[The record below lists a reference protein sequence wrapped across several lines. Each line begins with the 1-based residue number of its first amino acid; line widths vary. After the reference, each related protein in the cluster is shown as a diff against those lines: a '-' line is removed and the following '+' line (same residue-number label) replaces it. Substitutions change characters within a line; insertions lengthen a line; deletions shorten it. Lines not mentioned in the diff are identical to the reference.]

1 MHICALLYYS
11 YIFTYY
17 IFIYTSRIGKFLLDW
32 ISNPPPYN
40 IATDM
45 STLCTLLTTPTL
57 ILYKTNNI
65 IHIHKIIKL
74 LYDRQCNTILF
85 QDLYTN
91 INTVKMLLEKYSDD
105 YTSQITYDN
114 NNTNNNNSGN
124 NSTSNTNSNSNN
136 NSDNNSDVYNNIIQ
150 AMMNI
155 VTFKTDIHMNI
166 HDLYTALIR
175 IMTSIEAV
183 VSASSATSG
192 GSGEGGT
199 GGHNSDPSVDLPSVD
214 PHGNI
219 PNEFFINNEERFRGW
234 CIWALLY

>member
-1 MHICALLYYS
+1 
-11 YIFTYY
+11 
-17 IFIYTSRIGKFLLDW
+17 
-32 ISNPPPYN
+32 
-40 IATDM
+40 M

-91 INTVKMLLEKYSDD
+91 INTVKMLLERYSVD
-105 YTSQITYDN
+105 YTSQIANSNGNSSSN
-114 NNTNNNNSGN
+114 NSNGRYSNNSGN
-124 NSTSNTNSNSNN
+124 NSDSNISA
-136 NSDNNSDVYNNIIQ
+136 VYNSIIQ

-155 VTFKTDIHMNI
+155 VTFKTDIHINI
-166 HDLYTALIR
+166 HDLYTALVR

-183 VSASSATSG
+183 VSNSGTSSSDSTGAGESG
-192 GSGEGGT
+192 TG
-199 GGHNSDPSVDLPSVD
+199 GGHNSDPLVDLPSVD

-234 CIWALLY
+234 YICALPY

>member
-1 MHICALLYYS
+1 
-11 YIFTYY
+11 
-17 IFIYTSRIGKFLLDW
+17 
-32 ISNPPPYN
+32 
-40 IATDM
+40 M
-45 STLCTLLTTPTL
+45 STLCTLLTTPYL

-105 YTSQITYDN
+105 YTSNITYN
-114 NNTNNNNSGN
+114 
-124 NSTSNTNSNSNN
+124 NSNN
-136 NSDNNSDVYNNIIQ
+136 YSDSNSVSGGGSSSNSDNSNVYNNIIQ
-150 AMMNI
+150 SMMNI
-155 VTFKTDIHMNI
+155 VTFKTDIHINI
-166 HDLYTALIR
+166 HDLHTALVR

-192 GSGEGGT
+192 SGEGGT
-199 GGHNSDPSVDLPSVD
+199 EGGHNSDPSVDLPSVD

-234 CIWALLY
+234 YVWALPY